1 MRQHPNEEPRL
12 EAVDLTE
19 AAMRTRADEAMQQ
32 VLLREHP
39 ERFTTSNPPGTKAPR
54 RLLPP
59 IESGLTTNFD

>member
-1 MRQHPNEEPRL
+1 
-12 EAVDLTE
+12 
-19 AAMRTRADEAMQQ
+19 MRTRADEAMQQ